1 MSLDLAS
8 EHYIIENAISPLP
21 GRRTIHRLFNSTT
34 FSLIRGRIMGLSLLY
49 QGVTTISKIIRTYH
63 ISDGFPRSLVY
74 TLILVSQND
83 ENGIGGDGEP
93 GGLPDTYFFF
103 IFLIFRLFIYLF
115 TYTYTYI
122 IYIHTLII
130 YIILYSFLY
139 IWFCTIMYHFFRIG
153 CY

>member
-49 QGVTTISKIIRTYH
+49 QGVTTVSKMIRTYH

-93 GGLPDTYFFF
+93 GGLPDTY
-103 IFLIFRLFIYLF
+103 IYLFIYLF
-115 TYTYTYI
+115 I
-122 IYIHTLII
+122 LHIHIHTF
-130 YIILYSFLY
+130 YI
-139 IWFCTIMYHFFRIG
+139 
-153 CY
+153 